1 MILSMS
7 GQGLLF
13 LSTVAVGAAIGL
25 LYDFFRVFRRVATH
39 SGWAVQLEDFL
50 FWICATVA
58 MFYFMLNRNF
68 GEIRLF
74 SMIGAACGIMLYFA
88 TISRV
93 VLKVSVTVINFIK
106 RVITATVRIITLP
119 LRFIF
124 NCIAPPAKFFL
135 VKRRKNL
142 HNVARYGKMQMK
154 KTMRNWSILRKKV

>member
-25 LYDFFRVFRRVATH
+25 FYDFFRVFRRVATH

-50 FWICATVA
+50 FWICATAA

-74 SMIGAACGIMLYFA
+74 SIIGAACGIVLYFA

-93 VLKVSVTVINFIK
+93 VLKVSVAVINFIK
-106 RVITATVRIITLP
+106 RVITAAVRIITLP

-124 NCIAPPAKFFL
+124 NLIAPPAKIFL
-135 VKRRKNL
+135 SKRRKNL

>member
-1 MILSMS
+1 MILS

-25 LYDFFRVFRRVATH
+25 FYDVFRIFRRVTTH

-50 FWICATVA
+50 FWIFATAA

-74 SMIGAACGIMLYFA
+74 SIIGAACGIALYFA
-88 TISRV
+88 TISRL
-93 VLKVSVTVINFIK
+93 VLKISVTVINFIK
-106 RVITATVRIITLP
+106 RVIVAAVRIITLP

-124 NCIAPPAKFFL
+124 NFIAPPAKKFL
-135 VKRRKNL
+135 RKRRKNL
-142 HNVARYGKMQMK
+142 RKLAGYGKMQVK